1 MRTTV
6 QLRDDQHRRLAA
18 LAIARGEKGFST
30 ILQDAVDRYLDEFS
44 DDDAF
49 ARDMLDAYGMI
60 DDEQA
65 AEMKADIQLR
75 RRQWRTD

>member
-18 LAIARGEKGFST
+18 LAVARGEKGFST
-30 ILQDAVDRYLDEFS
+30 ILQDAVDRYLDEIPNE
-44 DDDAF
+44 DEII
-49 ARDMLDAYGMI
+49 RDMLDARGMI

-65 AEMKADIQLR
+65 AEMKADIAMR
-75 RRQWRTD
+75 RAQWRND